1 MVVIFFLIIALLIVW
16 AISTEKKS
24 ATKITDSRSV
34 SNTSESYRKKSRSN
48 NKSYPPKN
56 TQNEYKRYTPPGATQ
71 TTSQPAKQTNK
82 FATTESYPRKVQ
94 QINEA
99 KSSYS
104 SENTYSD
111 EAVARAERILQ
122 LVKNAEFTAKNC
134 ICSNPEKTA
143 FFKIR
148 KMLYDRGKREIILAQ
163 VNIGE
168 ILKDP
173 KNCPKLDRQTY
184 NSVQCRRVDLLITTR
199 WLEPLLAVEI
209 NGSGHDRSKA
219 GKLNDEIK
227 KTVLASAGI
236 ACIYIEI
243 PDDNSERLKK
253 LIEQHV
259 EQFFR
264 AKDR

>member
-1 MVVIFFLIIALLIVW
+1 MAVTFFLIIALVIVW
-16 AISTEKKS
+16 AIRTEKKS
-24 ATKITDSRSV
+24 ATEITDNRPTP
-34 SNTSESYRKKSRSN
+34 NASEDYKKKSRSN
-48 NKSYPPKN
+48 NRSYPSKN
-56 TQNEYKRYTPPGATQ
+56 SQNEYKRYPPSGATR
-71 TTSQPAKQTNK
+71 TTPQQAKQRNK
-82 FATTESYPRKVQ
+82 FATTESYPRRVPQ
-94 QINEA
+94 TDED

-104 SENTYSD
+104 D
-111 EAVARAERILQ
+111 DALARAERILQ
-122 LVKNAEFTAKNC
+122 LVKNAKFTAKNC

-173 KNCPKLDRQTY
+173 KNCPELDRQTY